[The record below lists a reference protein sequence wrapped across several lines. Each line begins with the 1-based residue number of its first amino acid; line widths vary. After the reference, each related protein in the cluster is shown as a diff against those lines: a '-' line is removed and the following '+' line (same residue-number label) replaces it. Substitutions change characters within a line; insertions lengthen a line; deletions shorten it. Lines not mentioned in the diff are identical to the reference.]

1 MISEGDLVIIAVS
14 GGPDSLC
21 LLDILNQIKHQLK
34 ISLIVAHVHHGI
46 RKKEADDEARYVK
59 LKAVQLNL
67 PFYQI
72 SLSIP
77 EIARKKRL
85 SVEQAGRIE
94 RYNFFRKLLKEHK
107 AQKIALG
114 HHVDDQIETILMRII
129 RGSGLRGL
137 RAIPPVRE
145 NFIRPLIECTRSEIE
160 SYCMRREISYF
171 YDSTNKEPRYLR
183 NKIRHQLIPLLKDEY
198 NPAIEKSLL
207 QLQDITS
214 TEIEILEGIS
224 EHYYLKALKRES
236 IYYIILDNHILS
248 GWPIGI
254 QRSVLRRALRHFKTF
269 LENIQYNHIESIRS
283 LYLKDEGTKT
293 INLPDG
299 IIVQK
304 SYQDLVIA
312 NKGNIE
318 NKIEPSMI
326 LKYQLECGK
335 VTRIPDLNLEF
346 IAYQY
351 EFEQSIY
358 ERLLYNN
365 DKNRAFFDY
374 DKLKFPL
381 IIRKRQPGD
390 RFQPL
395 NSNFFKKV
403 KSYFIDKKIVL
414 SEREKIMLVTDS
426 SNQIIWI
433 AGFQID
439 NRFKVSKNTRR
450 ILYIEKNRGTH

>member
-1 MISEGDLVIIAVS
+1 M
-14 GGPDSLC
+14 
-21 LLDILNQIKHQLK
+21 
-34 ISLIVAHVHHGI
+34 
-46 RKKEADDEARYVK
+46 
-59 LKAVQLNL
+59 
-67 PFYQI
+67 
-72 SLSIP
+72 
-77 EIARKKRL
+77 
-85 SVEQAGRIE
+85 
-94 RYNFFRKLLKEHK
+94 
-107 AQKIALG
+107 
-114 HHVDDQIETILMRII
+114 
-129 RGSGLRGL
+129 
-137 RAIPPVRE
+137 
-145 NFIRPLIECTRSEIE
+145 
-160 SYCMRREISYF
+160 
-171 YDSTNKEPRYLR
+171 
-183 NKIRHQLIPLLKDEY
+183 
-198 NPAIEKSLL
+198 
-207 QLQDITS
+207 
-214 TEIEILEGIS
+214 
-224 EHYYLKALKRES
+224 
-236 IYYIILDNHILS
+236 
-248 GWPIGI
+248 
-254 QRSVLRRALRHFKTF
+254 
-269 LENIQYNHIESIRS
+269 ENIQYNHIDSIRS

-450 ILYIEKNRGTH
+450 ILYIEKKQGNTLKMD